1 MSAFDITQ
9 ALLPLILVIMILGIT
24 LYFVKRYTFTMK
36 GGKRMP
42 LKIEVL
48 SNQLIMPK
56 KYLSIVRVEDKIM
69 LLGVSEAGITL
80 IKEFDSIDLPD
91 NNETQNGDNQKKSF
105 YELLKQNLGM
115 R

>member
-9 ALLPLILVIMILGIT
+9 AFLPLILVIIILGIT

-36 GGKRMP
+36 GGKRIP

-56 KYLSIVRVEDKIM
+56 KYLSIVRVENKII

-80 IKEFDSIDLPD
+80 IKEFDSIDLPED
-91 NNETQNGDNQKKSF
+91 TLPHNSAQKKSF

>member
-1 MSAFDITQ
+1 MSIFDITQ
-9 ALLPLILVIMILGIT
+9 AFLPLLLVIIILGIT

-36 GGKRMP
+36 GGKRVP

-56 KYLSIVRVEDKIM
+56 KYLSIVRVENKII

-80 IKEFDSIDLPD
+80 IKEFDSIDLPE
-91 NNETQNGDNQKKSF
+91 NNEVQDNNQKKSF

>member
-1 MSAFDITQ
+1 MSIFDITQ
-9 ALLPLILVIMILGIT
+9 AFLPLLLVIIILGIT

-36 GGKRMP
+36 GGKRVP

-56 KYLSIVRVEDKIM
+56 KYLSIVRVENKII

-80 IKEFDSIDLPD
+80 IKEFDSINLPE
-91 NNETQNGDNQKKSF
+91 NNEIQDNNQKKSF